1 MRLNGWVSKK
11 LPHFVGA
18 LNISSLTYAQSST
31 LEEGKKT
38 NVNVQ
43 PPMLRNI
50 LHHSAKITAND
61 ISDIFFFCCNL
72 FILGSHLA
80 IWHSFCA
87 QFIMKWQKTE
97 RKIIIPS
104 RSVSFVM
111 LTWNEWKEEEK
122 KMKKITNCLKRD
134 EKNAAVVWFE

>member
-61 ISDIFFFCCNL
+61 ISDIFFL
-72 FILGSHLA
+72 L
-80 IWHSFCA
+80 
-87 QFIMKWQKTE
+87 QFIHPRQSSRYMTFLLCSIHHEMAKNREENYYSLSLCVFCYVNMKRVE
-97 RKIIIPS
+97 R
-104 RSVSFVM
+104 RR
-111 LTWNEWKEEEK
+111 K
-122 KMKKITNCLKRD
+122 KMKKITNWLKRD